1 MIENVVNK
9 TLKITIL
16 MDFELMFLL
25 AISFIK
31 HKKKIETTN
40 GRKKSFEDFMTTFV
54 ISYHH

>member
-31 HKKKIETTN
+31 H
-40 GRKKSFEDFMTTFV
+40 RKKRNKWKEKKF
-54 ISYHH
+54 